1 MGIIPAQKR
10 IDGMYGE
17 IYVGGSDVSG
27 SPAGTWYADVVNITG
42 TITVERKPIN
52 PAGSTQTFNKRGR
65 VTREGS
71 LQFDKVDSRLEKQ
84 FIDSVSQSI
93 DQRRA
98 ARNTAATANQPAPS
112 WFNRFRMVVS
122 LDDPDSWGKEE
133 IVLYNCEFWTLP
145 IGFSLSEMRQ
155 TELQFT
161 WEYESVATEIVRP
174 AGA

>member
-1 MGIIPAQKR
+1 MGIISAEKR

-17 IYVGGSDVSG
+17 IYVGTGADIK
-27 SPAGTWYADVVNITG
+27 WFADVVNVTG

-65 VTREGS
+65 VTREGTM
-71 LQFDKVDSRLEKQ
+71 QFDKVDSRLEAQ
-84 FIDSVSQSI
+84 FIASVSKTI
-93 DQRRA
+93 NERRA
-98 ARNTAATANQPAPS
+98 ARGAD
-112 WFNRFRMVVS
+112 WFSRFRTLIK

-133 IVLYNCEFWTLP
+133 IVLTNCEFWTLP

-161 WEYESVATEIVRP
+161 WESETIPSVIVNP
-174 AGA
+174 EP